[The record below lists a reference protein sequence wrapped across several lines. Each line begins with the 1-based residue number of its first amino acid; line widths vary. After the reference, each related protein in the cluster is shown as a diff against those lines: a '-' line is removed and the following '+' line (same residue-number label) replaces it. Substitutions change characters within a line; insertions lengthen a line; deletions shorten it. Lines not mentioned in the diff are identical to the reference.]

1 VGPKQRK
8 QMEFYNTRYAIVV
21 ETNLAEIKVQYD
33 FGEGEGRKEE
43 VTSDKKYVAP
53 GPNMTAS

>member
-1 VGPKQRK
+1 
-8 QMEFYNTRYAIVV
+8 MEFYNTRYAIVV

>member
-1 VGPKQRK
+1 MGPKQRK

-21 ETNLAEIKVQYD
+21 ETNLAGIKVQYD
-33 FGEGEGRKEE
+33 FGGAGRKEE
-43 VTSDKKYVAP
+43 VLTSDKKYVAP